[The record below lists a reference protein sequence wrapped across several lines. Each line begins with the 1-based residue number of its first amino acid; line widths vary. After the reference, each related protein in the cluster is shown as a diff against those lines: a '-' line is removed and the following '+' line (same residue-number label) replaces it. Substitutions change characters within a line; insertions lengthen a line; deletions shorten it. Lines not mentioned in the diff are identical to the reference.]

1 MKNTC
6 SEDLLTPALDLFD
19 GQQAD
24 TGHAGEDTAGAAPE
38 NTAGENSAEDTS
50 PDAGE
55 RAPESR
61 GEASL
66 RREFRE
72 LVTGRFRD
80 IYTQET
86 QRMIDRRFRETK
98 RLESELSRSRP
109 VMETLAERYGLR
121 PSDTEG
127 IARALEADDG
137 LLRER
142 AEKAG
147 MSVGLYKELQ
157 RLRSGYETLLS
168 ERRAA
173 EGRRNAERQL
183 ESWYGQAESLSLEY
197 PGFNLEREAKDG
209 RFTAMLRAGLSV
221 GEAYRAAHF
230 DELVESAAKRAADEA
245 EKRVA
250 DSVRA
255 TGARVAENGTAP
267 GSSFTVKND
276 VSRLTRRERAEIAR
290 RVLSGERIT
299 L

>member
-1 MKNTC
+1 MKNT
-6 SEDLLTPALDLFD
+6 SEDLFTPELGLFD
-19 GQQAD
+19 GRQAD
-24 TGHAGEDTAGAAPE
+24 TGDAGEDASGAAPE
-38 NTAGENSAEDTS
+38 KTAGEGAEETA

-55 RAPESR
+55 RAPEKPES
-61 GEASL
+61 EAAL

-72 LVTGRFRD
+72 LVSGRFRD

-109 VMETLAERYGLR
+109 VMEELAERYGLR
-121 PSDTEG
+121 PSDAEG
-127 IARALEADDG
+127 IARALRADDG
-137 LLRER
+137 PVREK

-147 MSVGLYKELQ
+147 MSVGLYRELQ
-157 RLRSGYETLLS
+157 RLRSGYETLLG

-173 EGRRNAERQL
+173 EGRRKAERQL
-183 ESWYGQAESLSLEY
+183 ESWYGQAEGLRLEY
-197 PGFNLEREAKDG
+197 PDFSLEREAKDG

-230 DELVESAAKRAADEA
+230 DELVDIAAKRAADEA

-255 TGARVAENGTAP
+255 TGARVAENGTLP